1 MRCIGAHSH
10 LWLDAC
16 GLLLVL
22 ESLILSL
29 LLYHFSNI
37 GCKYLL
43 VMLQFYYQVS
53 LMKILNVSSLK
64 HNQDSGGVFHFKFD
78 EACCKDLDSLGGHN
92 CTLVWSL
99 ADICHPT

>member
-1 MRCIGAHSH
+1 
-10 LWLDAC
+10 
-16 GLLLVL
+16 
-22 ESLILSL
+22 
-29 LLYHFSNI
+29 
-37 GCKYLL
+37 
-43 VMLQFYYQVS
+43 
-53 LMKILNVSSLK
+53 MKILNVSYLK